1 MPRIRQYAEK
11 YSAEDFLKEIRVR
24 MAVYDINQTQLA
36 ELTGTAISTL
46 SKRMKDPDGMTAAEL
61 RRLVRAIKPDPITFL
76 KFCGYETKDIKK
88 AMGTQA
94 EAAEKLGIT
103 AQS

>member
-1 MPRIRQYAEK
+1 
-11 YSAEDFLKEIRVR
+11 
-24 MAVYDINQTQLA
+24 
-36 ELTGTAISTL
+36 
-46 SKRMKDPDGMTAAEL
+46 MTAAEL

>member
-24 MAVYDINQTQLA
+24 MAVYDINQTGLA

-88 AMGTQA
+88 AMETQVGT
-94 EAAEKLGIT
+94 G
-103 AQS
+103 